1 MAKEL
6 KIKRGETFTIVV
18 MWETDPVIRKPITAI
33 SLASGAPRLTVAGH
47 GAPDGW
53 RGKPYG
59 VEGMRPIN
67 DIGFQDMKVI
77 DSNTIEFNAVTPVDD
92 LGRLWPAYT
101 SGGFLMF
108 KTPKDL
114 TDYDPVID
122 IKDKIGGTAW
132 ATSQGGS
139 PTISATKDNATK
151 QIVIRMSAV
160 DTAAIPMSTKRGFA
174 ELEMHNSGDPSDV
187 FKLSIIEGEDGPNVV
202 TVSGEVT
209 T

>member
-6 KIKRGETFTIVV
+6 KIKRGETLTVTV
-18 MWETDPVIRKPITAI
+18 MWETEPVIRKPITAI
-33 SLASGAPRLTVAGH
+33 SLASGAPRLTVASH
-47 GAPDGW
+47 GAPNGW

-59 VEGMRPIN
+59 VEGMKQIN
-67 DIGFQDMKVI
+67 EVGFKPMTVI
-77 DSNTIEFNAVTPVDD
+77 DPNTIELNTVTPIDGND
-92 LGRLWPAYT
+92 RLWPAYT

-108 KTPKDL
+108 NTPKDL
-114 TDYDPVID
+114 SAYDPVID

-151 QIVIRMSAV
+151 QIVIRMSAI
-160 DTAAIPMSTKRGFA
+160 DTAAIPMSIKRGIA
-174 ELEMHNSGDPSDV
+174 ELEMHNSVDPTDV
-187 FKLSIIEGEDGPNVV
+187 VKLSINGDQDDPDVV